1 MKNRF
6 EYRGDLAV
14 TPLAEVLATVH
25 RYRVPGV
32 LTLTREARIRKIS
45 LDDGLVVFASSNE
58 KEVSLGMYLLK
69 QGLLRAEAAREA
81 EARRTRDGLRL
92 GQVLLQMGILTPEG
106 LNKAIAEQ
114 VRGILW
120 GAFEWETG
128 EVLFEI
134 GLRREQEL
142 VRLDIAIPSV
152 ILEGI
157 RRASDVRRLVHRLG
171 SGQTIFE
178 RTESPLLAL
187 FSPAEQEFYQRV
199 DARTPLQV
207 LCAQG
212 PRTVPEN
219 ARLLYAFF
227 CLGLVCRLRGAGG
240 GAKKIQYKT
249 EGGTLGN

>member
-32 LTLTREARIRKIS
+32 LTLTREERIRRIS
-45 LDDGLVVFASSNE
+45 LDDGVVVFASSNE
-58 KEVSLGMYLLK
+58 KEVSLGMYLLR
-69 QGLLRAEAAREA
+69 QGLLQPETAREA

-114 VRGILW
+114 IRGILW

-128 EVLFEI
+128 ELLFEI

-142 VRLDIAIPSV
+142 VRLDIGIPDV

-157 RRASDVRRLVHRLG
+157 RRASDVRRLV
-171 SGQTIFE
+171 
-178 RTESPLLAL
+178 
-187 FSPAEQEFYQRV
+187 
-199 DARTPLQV
+199 
-207 LCAQG
+207 
-212 PRTVPEN
+212 
-219 ARLLYAFF
+219 
-227 CLGLVCRLRGAGG
+227 
-240 GAKKIQYKT
+240 
-249 EGGTLGN
+249 